1 MNNKSKIAVFGG
13 TGLLGGAV
21 TRTLKRKGFENVQ
34 VVAKETGMDL
44 MNREMVEKNIEEN
57 KPEYLFMVAG
67 LVGGINA
74 NNTRQADFLYQNTL
88 MILNVLEGI
97 KNKSPKTKILF
108 TGSTCIYPKEN
119 PQPINENRFLA
130 GPLEETNKGYAIA
143 KIIGILGCQL
153 YRQQYGIS
161 AIEIMPTNLYGPGDN
176 YNLETSHFIPAVIK
190 RMLIAKETGKAPI
203 FWGTGKP
210 RREALFSEDC
220 AEALIFLMQNYD
232 KPEIINVGIGYDHS
246 IKEYVEIAQKIIG
259 YEGAIEWDA
268 SKPDGMYEKRTDVS
282 YLKTIMPDFKP
293 RTFEQGVRDV
303 LKADFKF

>member
-1 MNNKSKIAVFGG
+1 MNTKSKIAVFGG

-21 TRTLKRKGFENVQ
+21 IRTLKRKGFENVNI
-34 VVAKETGMDL
+34 VAKETGMDL
-44 MNREMVEKNIEEN
+44 LNKEMVESNIEDT
-57 KPEYLFMVAG
+57 KPEFIFMVAG

-74 NNTRQADFLYQNTL
+74 NNTRQADFLYQNTI

-143 KIIGILGCQL
+143 KILGILGCQM
-153 YRQQYGIS
+153 YRHQYGIS

-190 RMLIAKETGKAPI
+190 KILLAKQSGKAPV

-210 RREALFSEDC
+210 RREALYSEDC

-246 IKEYVEIAQKIIG
+246 IKEYVEIAGKIIG
-259 YEGAIEWDA
+259 YNGKVEWDA
-268 SKPDGMYEKRTDVS
+268 TKPDGMYEKRTDVS
-282 YLKTIMPDFKP
+282 YLKTIMPGFKP
-293 RTFEQGVRDV
+293 RTFEQGVSDV
-303 LKADFKF
+303 LKADFGT

>member
-1 MNNKSKIAVFGG
+1 MNNKSKIDVFGG